1 MGIINRTKDLSE
13 QKDLAEVLI
22 DDTITG
28 RIYPI
33 YVAPRAVT
41 LLDARNVCLGLS
53 GAPTMSLFLNRFVI
67 GTGGFSA
74 AVGGALTLSAF
85 GTSGSQQYSLPAT
98 GSSLLALQSG
108 DWLSVKA
115 GGSAAAVTDDM
126 VSIVVQNVMDI
137 KSWSF

>member
-1 MGIINRTKDLSE
+1 MGIINRTKDISE
-13 QKDLAEVLI
+13 QKDLVEVVI

-33 YVAPRAVT
+33 YTAPRAQT

-53 GAPTMSLFLNRFVI
+53 GAPTMALFVNRFVI

-85 GTSGSQQYSLPAT
+85 GTSGAQQYSLPAT

-108 DWLSVKA
+108 DWLSLKA
-115 GGSAAAVTDDM
+115 AGSGAAVTDN
-126 VSIVVQNVMDI
+126 IIELVVQNVQDV
-137 KSWSF
+137 KTWGF